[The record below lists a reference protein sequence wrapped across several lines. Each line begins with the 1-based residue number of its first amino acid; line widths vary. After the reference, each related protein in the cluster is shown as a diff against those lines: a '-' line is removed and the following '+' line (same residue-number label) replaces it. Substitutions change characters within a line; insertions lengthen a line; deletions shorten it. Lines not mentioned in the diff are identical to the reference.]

1 MRLNHLGQRSPFT
14 DQSMPVNTPV
24 EGGNHTDKPRSLP
37 RLKKT
42 RFKFLSSSVA
52 FARTSEGEKSCPASL
67 RSCPVSLRNKHRIGV
82 LRPRIMDDYSES
94 PSLIH
99 HPVLSENDRE
109 DIYSEIYTR
118 RFLGKTLRDW
128 RDSKYLPPIVLVKPT
143 NHKLVSTA
151 FKSALGRTIPVT
163 PGFKPQTNPMWIPM
177 KFRDA
182 DPSAS
187 SGLLNINRVVLSEKP
202 KQMPVVSEQVE
213 AVIAAEEGTDK
224 LKETSVGEKPRLNCE
239 KREGASK
246 CGGGHSSLLG
256 DADNGVKSTR
266 VRFTTN
272 DSVFIFAK
280 MEM

>member
-1 MRLNHLGQRSPFT
+1 MELDATQPFGGNVSPFT

-24 EGGNHTDKPRSLP
+24 EGGNRTDKPRSLP

-52 FARTSEGEKSCPASL
+52 FARTSEGEKSF
-67 RSCPVSLRNKHRIGV
+67 PVSLRNKHRIGV
-82 LRPRIMDDYSES
+82 LRPRIMDDYSGS

-99 HPVLSENDRE
+99 HRVLSENDRE
-109 DIYSEIYTR
+109 DIYSEVYTR

-163 PGFKPQTNPMWIPM
+163 PGFKPQTNPTWIPT

-182 DPSAS
+182 DPSVS
-187 SGLLNINRVVLSEKP
+187 SGLLNINRVVFSEKP
-202 KQMPVVSEQVE
+202 KQIPVFSEQVE
-213 AVIAAEEGTDK
+213 AVIAAEEGTDQ

-239 KREGASK
+239 KREGTSK

-256 DADNGVKSTR
+256 DTDNGVKSTR

>member
-24 EGGNHTDKPRSLP
+24 EGGNRTDKPRSLP

-52 FARTSEGEKSCPASL
+52 FARTSGGEKSCPA
-67 RSCPVSLRNKHRIGV
+67 SLRNKHRIGV

-128 RDSKYLPPIVLVKPT
+128 RDSKYLPPIVLGKPT

-202 KQMPVVSEQVE
+202 KQIPVFSEQVE
-213 AVIAAEEGTDK
+213 AVIAAEEGTDQ
-224 LKETSVGEKPRLNCE
+224 LKETSVGEKPSLNE

-246 CGGGHSSLLG
+246 CSGGR
-256 DADNGVKSTR
+256 VKSTR